1 MIKIKILKER
11 EKLKG
16 GQGDNRP
23 DTDFDPKQ
31 LAIGVED
38 ETGEHTPSKEV
49 GKEIA
54 KDHLTKDPN
63 YYRKLKAAGIDEK
76 RSLKELLGA
85 LTDPVGT
92 LGTGL
97 SDFAKA
103 GEEKLSSWLDKKL
116 GVGDQT
122 PQTAGH
128 GYAKDYL
135 GRLASSMT
143 PAEILK
149 KVLTVLEHEKIQD
162 ENNKKAVKVAVEQLL
177 KKETAEDAD
186 YQTLTAK
193 LTPLLTQDPKNP
205 KAVGQRLNKAIE
217 ILKDYFGRK
226 ETDNNQAQQSGSVAQ
241 ATADDAQMSMFGK
254 DMNVAVQDRQMSMVD
269 ASGKAIDARDPRVDI
284 GAMKAGFFVNYLFQ
298 ADEETL
304 NKIIQD
310 PQKPQNPKLKDSISA
325 FKKAISDAKNGLSKK
340 IANDIINKANE
351 YLGGKPQDKITL
363 QEEALTGLER
373 AKEIA
378 RRANTKEKNVWVVLS
393 VLYYSGKLSKKYA
406 ISMGFEKSPEAQA
419 TIKEYLKLHEENKK
433 AAVMLSELIKQL
445 ETNKDKVWLFF
456 DTETAGMDP
465 HERQLTEIAGIAV
478 KPDFSNGNA
487 KIISQYHKKIEL
499 TPETKKQIEQP
510 FTPDPKQPNVK
521 SVKDILQ
528 MTKYHTS
535 KGEKTEEALAIKGFV
550 DFVKENEKEG
560 QVILVAHNAN
570 FDRKFVSVRS
580 NLYGIEKLNNKTIDT
595 LELVYEFF
603 YPLLIVADKENLM
616 SKMKTAKGMPSF
628 TLGTLTAALK
638 IENKD
643 WHNALAD
650 VNSLI
655 GVTQE
660 IVNYLKKQKDIDVRA
675 GYEKSLKLQRARKA
689 WGKKKK

>member
-85 LTDPVGT
+85 LSDPVGT
-92 LGTGL
+92 LGKGL
-97 SDFAKA
+97 SDFAKG

-162 ENNKKAVKVAVEQLL
+162 ENNKKAVKVAVEELL

-226 ETDNNQAQQSGSVAQ
+226 ETDNNQAQQSGSTPQ
-241 ATADDAQMSMFGK
+241 QGELPFETGFEPKQGELFGK
-254 DMNVAVQDRQMSMVD
+254 DNKPIDRPEP
-269 ASGKAIDARDPRVDI
+269 KVDI
-284 GAMKAGFFVNYLFQ
+284 GAMKVGYFIDYIYRPSTIV
-298 ADEETL
+298 
-304 NKIIQD
+304 QD
-310 PQKPQNPKLKDSISA
+310 PLIQKDIELLRSFDKAKSIDIINVANKA
-325 FKKAISDAKNGLSKK
+325 FNANIVLQEVAGKSTPNDRAKK
-340 IANDIINKANE
+340 IAKQAKVDVKHVWTLFNLLNKA
-351 YLGGKPQDKITL
+351 
-363 QEEALTGLER
+363 
-373 AKEIA
+373 
-378 RRANTKEKNVWVVLS
+378 
-393 VLYYSGKLSKKYA
+393 GKLPQSFA
-406 ISMGFEKSPEAQA
+406 IGMGYKQPETNTQA

-478 KPDFSNGNA
+478 KPDFSSGNA

-570 FDRKFVSVRS
+570 FDRKFISVRS

-660 IVNYLKKQKDIDVRA
+660 IVNYLKKQKDIDVRT

>member
-76 RSLKELLGA
+76 RSLSEVIGSLLDADPIGA
-85 LTDPVGT
+85 ASGVVDKLAA
-92 LGTGL
+92 TGL
-97 SDFAKA
+97 KQIGSRF
-103 GEEKLSSWLDKKL
+103 DKSPT
-116 GVGDQT
+116 GNQS

-135 GRLASSMT
+135 DRLSSSMT
-143 PAEILK
+143 PAEVLK
-149 KVLTVLEHEKIQD
+149 RVLTTLEHEKIQNI
-162 ENNKKAVKVAVEQLL
+162 NNKNTVKTSVEELL
-177 KKETAEDAD
+177 KKEIAEDAD
-186 YQTLTAK
+186 YQTLTGK

-217 ILKDYFGRK
+217 ILKDYFDRK
-226 ETDNNQAQQSGSVAQ
+226 KTNSNQAQQSGSVAQ

-254 DMNVAVQDRQMSMVD
+254 NMNVAVQDRQMSLVD
-269 ASGKAIDARDPRVDI
+269 ASGKAIDAREPRVDI
-284 GAMKAGFFVNYLFQ
+284 GAMKAGYFVNYLFQ
-298 ADEETL
+298 ANEETL

-310 PQKPQNPKLKDSISA
+310 PQKPQNPKLKDSISS
-325 FKKAISDAKNGLSKK
+325 FKNAISEKSLSKK

-351 YLGGKPQDKITL
+351 YLGGVPQDKITL

-378 RRANTKEKNVWVVLS
+378 RRANTNEKNVWAVLS

-406 ISMGFEKSPEAQA
+406 IAMGFEKSPEAQA

-570 FDRKFVSVRS
+570 FDRKFISVRS